1 MLMLY
6 VNLFGPTRVH
16 CGKQPVALAGV
27 KPRRLVQV
35 LAAELGNPVAK
46 DVLAEALWDGRPP
59 SSYVASIE
67 SYACVVRRA
76 LAVEG
81 GPTPLVTATGA
92 YLLDPERVQVDL
104 VEVRTGLDALRSA
117 RGEILVSGAE
127 AALKQMTGRLLADE
141 PFGTWAGRIRER
153 HDELTEI
160 VVTEAA
166 ETALGAGQ
174 HARAMRLAQA
184 VLQRSALSEPAWRT
198 LMRAYRGQG
207 ARAQAL
213 AAYADL
219 RALMLEELGVEPCD
233 TTRELYLTILD
244 DAGRDRPAERDRA
257 ELSTLVRLL
266 RETLASGVRPDPVTR
281 SWLAELGR
289 GVAALSA

>member
-1 MLMLY
+1 MLY
-6 VNLFGPTRVH
+6 VNLFGSTRVR
-16 CGKQPVALAGV
+16 CGKQTVALAGV
-27 KPRRLVQV
+27 KPRRLVQM
-35 LAAELGNPVAK
+35 LAADLGNPVAK

-59 SSYVASIE
+59 SSYVASVE

-76 LAVEG
+76 LAGQG
-81 GPTPLVTATGA
+81 GPTPLVTASGA
-92 YLLDPERVQVDL
+92 YLLDPELVQVDL
-104 VEVRTGLDALRSA
+104 VEVRNRLDALRSA
-117 RGEILVSGAE
+117 RGEVLVAGAE
-127 AALKQMTGRLLADE
+127 AALKQMTGRLLAEE
-141 PFGTWAGRIRER
+141 PFGGWANRIRER
-153 HDELTEI
+153 HDELTEL

-166 ETALGAGQ
+166 ETALRAGQ
-174 HARAMRLAQA
+174 HARAVRLAHA
-184 VLQRSALSEPAWRT
+184 VLERSALSEPACRT

-219 RALMLEELGVEPCD
+219 RALMLDELGVEPCD
-233 TTRELYLTILD
+233 RTRELYLTILD

-257 ELSTLVRLL
+257 ELSALVRLL

-289 GVAALSA
+289 GVGLTA

>member
-1 MLMLY
+1 MLMLT
-6 VNLFGPTRVH
+6 VNLFGPTRVR
-16 CGKQPVALAGV
+16 CGRQAVALAGV
-27 KPRRLVQV
+27 KPRRLVQM
-35 LAAELGNPVAK
+35 LAADLGNPVAK
-46 DVLAEALWDGRPP
+46 DVLAETLWDGRPP
-59 SSYVASIE
+59 KSYVASIE

-104 VEVRTGLDALRSA
+104 VEVRSGLEALRSA
-117 RGEILVSGAE
+117 HGETLVAGAE
-127 AALKQMTGRLLADE
+127 EALRQMTGRLLAEE
-141 PFGTWAGRIRER
+141 PFGTWADRIRER

-166 ETALGAGQ
+166 ETALGTGQ
-174 HARAMRLAQA
+174 YARAMRLAQA
-184 VLQRSALSEPAWRT
+184 VLQRSALSEPACRT

-219 RALMLEELGVEPCD
+219 RALMLDELGVEPCER
-233 TTRELYLTILD
+233 TRELYLAILD
-244 DAGRDRPAERDRA
+244 DAGRDRPAERDGA

-266 RETLASGVRPDPVTR
+266 RETLASGVRPDPLTR
-281 SWLAELGR
+281 TGLAELGR